1 MADLNTRQRIHLV
14 VDNESDPARN
24 RLAMNSADVEYLW
37 RTSDMFTQPLA
48 LFLDA
53 WNLAIDDRIPP
64 KGLKDD

>member
-1 MADLNTRQRIHLV
+1 MAHTTTGANIFLV
-14 VDNESDPARN
+14 VDNQNDPARN

-48 LFLDA
+48 LVLDA

-64 KGLKDD
+64 KGLKDG